1 MIDYAHFAPGQ
12 TFARRYTVV
21 RLIKAGGMGAVY
33 EATHLQTRRRVALK
47 VMRPEIVADPGE
59 RARFIQEAQ
68 VATLIES
75 AHVVDVLDAGV
86 DEDTG
91 VPFLVMEFLA
101 GEELGDYV
109 KRRGPLPGGEVVAI
123 LQQAARALD
132 KAHARGVVHRDLKP
146 ENLFVA
152 VRDEQ
157 TTVKILDF
165 GIAKVLQSASSSS
178 TRGTGTPLYMAP
190 EQTRRSSQIGP
201 TTDIWA
207 LGLIAYRLLAGRPY
221 WLADDVHQLIGEV
234 LVEDLE
240 SPTVR
245 AGRHGVVLPSTFD
258 GWFFGCVNRT
268 PSLRYATAGEAI
280 FGLAAVFGIEAA
292 RGSPVPSMP
301 QGYSIPPT
309 PAVER
314 TVPAT
319 RGYSSGSTA
328 IGLAETTASPQTRD
342 DEARGI
348 PRRRPLYAGIGVGV
362 VALGV
367 GLGLY
372 LRNND
377 DPSKTAP
384 VTGSSEEAAKVNTAK
399 TAKAPSSNPLAASI
413 EKSNPFLPVKA
424 LGKVRVQRH
433 EITREEYAHFITSL
447 PEDERDEARPR
458 DGWRGEPVEPATKDH
473 PVTWVTYERAMHL
486 CSSIDA
492 RLPTSDEYGKAL
504 EGKYPW
510 GDAWPKDPSALAIG
524 LGDEA
529 LPLAVEKTPLDKTP
543 SGIFDLAGNVQEWT
557 TTTAETS
564 GMIVVRGASVSMLPD
579 DAKEA
584 ISLGR
589 PKYTEASA
597 PKDSQATSLAGA
609 RLGLRC
615 VRDAK

>member
-1 MIDYAHFAPGQ
+1 VIDYAHFAPGQ
-12 TFARRYTVV
+12 TFARRYAIVH
-21 RLIKAGGMGAVY
+21 LIKAGGMGAVY
-33 EATHLQTRRRVALK
+33 EATHVQTRRRVALK

-86 DEDTG
+86 DDDTG

-146 ENLFVA
+146 ENIFVS

-165 GIAKVLQSASSSS
+165 GIAKVLQSANSSS

-190 EQTRRSSQIGP
+190 EQTRRSSKIGP

-207 LGLIAYRLLAGRPY
+207 LGLIAYRLLVGHPY

-234 LVEDLE
+234 LIEDLE
-240 SPTVR
+240 PPTAR
-245 AGRHGVVLPSTFD
+245 ARRFGVALPPTFD
-258 GWFFGCVNRT
+258 GWFFGCVNRD
-268 PSLRYATAGEAI
+268 PSSRYPTAGEAI
-280 FGLAAVFGIEAA
+280 HGLAAVFGVEM

-301 QGYSIPPT
+301 HGYSMPP
-309 PAVER
+309 PNVAR

-319 RGYSSGSTA
+319 QAFGAGATA
-328 IGLAETTASPQTRD
+328 IALAETTASPQTRD

-348 PRRRPLYAGIGVGV
+348 PRRGPLYAGIGMAVI
-362 VALGV
+362 ALGV

-372 LRNND
+372 LRSTD
-377 DPSKTAP
+377 DAP
-384 VTGSSEEAAKVNTAK
+384 KANA
-399 TAKAPSSNPLAASI
+399 APSSSPEPKTTKSAKTPDKSSLAATV
-413 EKSNPFLPVKA
+413 EKTNPFVTVKSLPN
-424 LGKVRVQRH
+424 LRVQRH
-433 EITREEYAHFITSL
+433 EVTRDEYAHFITSL

-473 PVTWVTYERAMHL
+473 PVTWVTFERAVHF
-486 CSSIDA
+486 CSSIDG
-492 RLPTSDEYGKAL
+492 RLPTSDEFTKAL
-504 EGKYPW
+504 EGKYL
-510 GDAWPKDPSALAIG
+510 GAAWPKDPSALAIG
-524 LGDEA
+524 LGENA
-529 LPLAVEKTPLDKTP
+529 LPRDVEKTPSDQTP
-543 SGIFDLAGNVQEWT
+543 SGLFDLAGNVQEWT
-557 TTTAETS
+557 TTKAETS
-564 GMIVVRGASVSMLPD
+564 GMVVVRGGSVSMLPD

-584 ISLGR
+584 VALGM

-597 PKDSQATSLAGA
+597 PKDSQATALAGA

-615 VRDAK
+615 VRDAR